1 MRATALVA
9 LSLLLAACGS
19 PSSTAGTP
27 SPTPTQATS
36 PSPAPSAVA
45 SPSPVPTP
53 TPSPIASP
61 TPSCTFP
68 VQGGTASRATI
79 VDVRVGAHAGYDRLV
94 IEYTGG
100 QPTFKLVPQNPA
112 TFVGPYSGQ
121 PVKVAGDA
129 GIHLFIY
136 GMDVPP
142 TFPHGMNLKPAYDEL
157 KQVVVMAVFEGQ
169 ADIAIGLDRLECPTA
184 SLFSAPNRLV
194 IDFPAS

>member
-1 MRATALVA
+1 MRVKVLIA
-9 LSLLLAACGS
+9 LSLFFAACGS
-19 PSSTAGTP
+19 ADPVGGTP
-27 SPTPTQATS
+27 SASPSQTTS
-36 PSPAPSAVA
+36 PSAAA
-45 SPSPVPTP
+45 SPSPVP

-79 VDVRVGAHAGYDRLV
+79 VDVRVGTHAGYDRLV
-94 IEYTGG
+94 IEYRGG
-100 QPTFKLVPQNPA
+100 QPSFKLVPQNPA
-112 TFVGPYSGQ
+112 TFVGPFSGL

-136 GMDVPP
+136 GMDVPA

-157 KQVVVMAVFEGQ
+157 KQVVVMVVFEGQ
-169 ADIAIGLDRLECPTA
+169 ADIAIGLDRLECPTV

-194 IDFPAS
+194 IDFPTS